1 MPKCNLNVS
10 GASTALIE
18 TEGLGSLLVPS
29 LPWRLW
35 QPDKGSQRKEESC
48 VKPLLQS
55 CQRAGIRFIY
65 PARQRPQHRNLKATQ
80 AWLHNNYVEVP
91 ELPEESPDF
100 YPVLG
105 FVAGIQILSPNASAA
120 LIELYVQMNREREG
134 WGGARAHVPD
144 VQTSPPYSLS
154 DAEGASA
161 ACWLL
166 DCATSGLFLLNISR
180 ITTLAALTCVWENP
194 FKPIWI

>member
-1 MPKCNLNVS
+1 M
-10 GASTALIE
+10 
-18 TEGLGSLLVPS
+18 
-29 LPWRLW
+29 
-35 QPDKGSQRKEESC
+35 
-48 VKPLLQS
+48 KPLLQS

-134 WGGARAHVPD
+134 GRGGEAHMFQMCKPLRRIHCLMQKVPLLHVD
-144 VQTSPPYSLS
+144 FWIVQPVVCFS
-154 DAEGASA
+154 
-161 ACWLL
+161 
-166 DCATSGLFLLNISR
+166 
-180 ITTLAALTCVWENP
+180 
-194 FKPIWI
+194 